1 MVLLVRAWERGD
13 HSKFYDAHEIFVA
26 EGVRGRGR
34 PACEN
39 GGDKKSDVTMRQ
51 ISGGGSATIFSHPN
65 ILCHN

>member
-34 PACEN
+34 AACEN

-51 ISGGGSATIFSHPN
+51 ISGGGVGNH
-65 ILCHN
+65 ILTPKYPLS

>member
-13 HSKFYDAHEIFVA
+13 HSKFYDAREIFVA

-39 GGDKKSDVTMRQ
+39 GGDKKSDVTMR
-51 ISGGGSATIFSHPN
+51 
-65 ILCHN
+65 

>member
-26 EGVRGRGR
+26 EGVRGRAQ

-51 ISGGGSATIFSHPN
+51 ISGGEVGNH
-65 ILCHN
+65 ILTPKYPLS